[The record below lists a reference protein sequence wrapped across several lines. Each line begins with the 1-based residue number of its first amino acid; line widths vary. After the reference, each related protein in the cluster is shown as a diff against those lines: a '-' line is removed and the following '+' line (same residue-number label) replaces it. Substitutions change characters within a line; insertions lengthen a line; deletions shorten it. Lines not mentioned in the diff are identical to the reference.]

1 MSNLVAIAYPDE
13 HQAAEVMEVMAR
25 LHEEGILGEE
35 SIIDL
40 EDAAAVS
47 KDDEGR
53 IKLEGAISR
62 TAAGAA
68 SGLFFGSLIG
78 LVFFMPMLGMLFG
91 AAAGALAGKFADLQ
105 NVDDFV
111 IQVGDNMPP
120 GSSAILMLVRKADPE
135 KALTELRQYG
145 GTVIRTTLPDDA
157 EARIRAALAHP
168 SAGTAC

>member
-1 MSNLVAIAYPDE
+1 MSHLVAIAYPDE
-13 HQAAEVMEVMAR
+13 HQAAEVMETMAR
-25 LHEEGILGEE
+25 LNEEGIFGDEG
-35 SIIDL
+35 IIDL

-68 SGLFFGSLIG
+68 NGLFFGSIIG
-78 LVFFMPMLGMLFG
+78 MVFFMPLLGMLFG

-105 NVDDFV
+105 HIDDFV
-111 IQVGDNMPP
+111 LQLGDNMPP

-135 KALTELRQYG
+135 KALAALRQYG
-145 GTVIRTTLPDDA
+145 GTVICTTLPDDA
-157 EARIRAALAHP
+157 EARLRDALAQP
-168 SAGTAC
+168 CASTA

>member
-1 MSNLVAIAYPDE
+1 MSQLVAIAYPDE

-25 LHEEGILGEE
+25 LHEEGIFGGEG
-35 SIIDL
+35 IIDL

-47 KDDEGR
+47 KDGEGR

-105 NVDDFV
+105 HIDDFV
-111 IQVGDNMPP
+111 LQVGDNMPP
-120 GSSAILMLVRKADPE
+120 GSSAILMLVRRADPE
-135 KALTELRQYG
+135 KALAVLRQYG

-157 EARIRAALAHP
+157 EARIRAALAG
-168 SAGTAC
+168 SSTGTA

>member
-1 MSNLVAIAYPDE
+1 MSHLVAIAYPDE

-25 LHEEGILGEE
+25 LNEEGIFGGEA
-35 SIIDL
+35 IIDL

-105 NVDDFV
+105 HIDDFV
-111 IQVGDNMPP
+111 LQVGDNMPP
-120 GSSAILMLVRKADPE
+120 GSSAILMLVRRADPE
-135 KALTELRQYG
+135 KALAVLRQYG

-168 SAGTAC
+168 RAGAA